1 MTKKVL
7 LHICCGVCAFYSID
21 YLKEKGFEVVGYFFN
36 PNIYPEEEYNKRKD
50 VLYTVAD
57 LTSIKIIEGDYANKE
72 WEELCKAYKDEPEGG
87 KRCELC
93 YKIRL
98 EETAKKSKD
107 LNFDYFTTT
116 LTISPHKKSKVIF
129 DIATLI
135 DKNRFLFIDFKKN
148 DGFKKTIELAKKY
161 NLYRQ
166 NYCGCRYSL

>member
-1 MTKKVL
+1 MTKVL
-7 LHICCGVCAFYSID
+7 LHICCGVCAFYCID

-36 PNIYPEEEYNKRKD
+36 PNIYPEEEYKKRKD
-50 VLYTVAD
+50 TLYTVAS
-57 LTSIKIIEGDYANKE
+57 LTSTKIIEGDYLNKE
-72 WEELCKAYKDEPEGG
+72 WEELCKVYREEPEGG

-98 EETAKKSKD
+98 EETARKTKE

-129 DIATLI
+129 DIATSI
-135 DKNRFLFIDFKKN
+135 DKNKFLFIDFKKN

-161 NLYRQ
+161 SLYRQ